1 MLLFSFD
8 FTDAEKYLQPIQL
21 LRMMAP
27 LSQNISFLKRYL
39 KLIVYKC
46 IYNGIQKAEK
56 IYCRSIAL
64 FLRYNH
70 LKIATKIF
78 F

>member
-8 FTDAEKYLQPIQL
+8 FNDAEKYLQPIQL

-46 IYNGIQKAEK
+46 IYNRIQKAEK
-56 IYCRSIAL
+56 IYIRPMAL
-64 FLRYNH
+64 FVRFNH
-70 LKIATKIF
+70 LKIATNIL
-78 F
+78 